1 MVVLRELAVAIL
13 REVPLSLGILHC
25 VVLIFVMHCVGML

>member
-13 REVPLSLGILHC
+13 REMPFSLKIPKC
-25 VVLIFVMHCVGML
+25 IILIFVMHCVWMI